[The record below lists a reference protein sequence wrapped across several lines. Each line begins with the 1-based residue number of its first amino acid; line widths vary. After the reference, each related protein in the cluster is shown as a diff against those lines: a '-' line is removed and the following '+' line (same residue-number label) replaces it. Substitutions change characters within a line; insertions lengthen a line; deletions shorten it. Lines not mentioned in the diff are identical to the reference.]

1 MKSSSSVTG
10 KLVINDNINNN
21 IVVFPNSY
29 VYVKYGVDYKCNP
42 LDVVVYKNL
51 ESCIQ
56 ALIDNGENINDI
68 ANDIDNEIDNFSSH
82 EELRSIFTKILKKYN
97 EIIFDNGNYYYYK
110 KIEFI

>member
-21 IVVFPNSY
+21 TVVFPNS
-29 VYVKYGVDYKCNP
+29 YVKYGVDYKRNP
-42 LDVVVYKNL
+42 LDVVVYRNL

-56 ALIDNGENINDI
+56 ALIDNGEDINNIQNDNDI
-68 ANDIDNEIDNFSSH
+68 EID
-82 EELRSIFTKILKKYN
+82 EDLRSIFTKILKKYN

-110 KIEFI
+110 KIEFT